1 MSRLDSFLR
10 RLTAQH
16 VCLGACVRLV
26 ETVPGPVWEL
36 GLGSGRSYDH
46 LCHLFPARDI
56 QVFEHR
62 VSEDAAGMV
71 PPDQMIIGDMRE
83 TLANAAG
90 RPGLAGAGPAV
101 VHADIGS
108 GNDIVDAELANFL
121 GGMLPAVMAPGG
133 VVAAD
138 RPLPGKLNPL
148 PLPGGI
154 AAGRYF
160 LLSNPGLH

>member
-16 VCLGACVRLV
+16 VCLGACVPLI

-46 LCHLFPARDI
+46 LCHLFPDRDV

-83 TLANAAG
+83 TLANGNG
-90 RPGLAGAGPAV
+90 RATSSAQ
-101 VHADIGS
+101 H
-108 GNDIVDAELANFL
+108 
-121 GGMLPAVMAPGG
+121 
-133 VVAAD
+133 VACACTV
-138 RPLPGKLNPL
+138 RAQPWLWCQV
-148 PLPGGI
+148 
-154 AAGRYF
+154 
-160 LLSNPGLH
+160 

>member
-1 MSRLDSFLR
+1 VSRLDSFLR
-10 RLTAQH
+10 RLTAQQ
-16 VCLGACVRLV
+16 VCLGVCVGLV
-26 ETVPGPVWEL
+26 EAVPGPIWEL

-46 LCHLFPARDI
+46 LCHLFPDRDI

-62 VSEDAAGMV
+62 VSEDAAGLV

-83 TLANAAG
+83 TLAKMA
-90 RPGLAGAGPAV
+90 GLADTGPAF

-133 VVAAD
+133 IVAAD
-138 RPLPGKLNPL
+138 RPLPGKLTPL

-154 AAGRYF
+154 AARRYF
-160 LLSNPGLH
+160 LLSNRA